1 VQNYTAGNPAPVLY
15 VKNLA
20 KDVVADDFYY
30 IFGKLSRLLV
40 HSDLV
45 LYLSHAI

>member
-15 VKNLA
+15 VKDLA
-20 KDVVADDFYY
+20 KDVIADDFYY
-30 IFGKLSRLLV
+30 ILGKLSTLLV
-40 HSDLV
+40 NSGLV